1 MLENSESMELLLQVA
16 QFLPVNNLQQF
27 NANNMTCFLILSNRR
42 NYREKN
48 LGAVSEIFKSTQV
61 AALQSSRRGFF
72 TDDQCQGRRCGGKEN
87 WAHLAGRTL
96 FPSSGRAL
104 RVLLSRWRESKSS
117 LGLAHP
123 LFPILVLSAGTIN
136 RSCR

>member
-48 LGAVSEIFKSTQV
+48 LGAVSEIFKS
-61 AALQSSRRGFF
+61 LH
-72 TDDQCQGRRCGGKEN
+72 K
-87 WAHLAGRTL
+87 
-96 FPSSGRAL
+96 
-104 RVLLSRWRESKSS
+104 
-117 LGLAHP
+117 
-123 LFPILVLSAGTIN
+123 
-136 RSCR
+136 